1 MTGYF
6 ISFICISVCLLL
18 VQPLGF
24 CQDNA
29 SVKEESA
36 GEFAGWGIKVP
47 LANYYIIK
55 SALTVFGARWGK
67 TPATAEELEES
78 VWEQLLLSYEA
89 YRRDII
95 VEQNEVAEEINKI
108 LNGEKVAFD
117 WKQDNPAYEKWVKEK
132 MGGSAELFENM
143 LKHQIQLE
151 KLRQQVLNTIKPVV
165 AEEEAYQEFLNEYN
179 TLELE
184 LAQFDALK
192 DAEDFYKKMQNPKL
206 WEKEAKKDVK
216 FYKHPGFVSL
226 EFLMDMWKIPKD
238 DLYKML
244 KMDDNAIYPAA
255 PIYKGYG
262 VFRILK
268 KRVALEADF
277 PKLKDSYFK
286 QVESIKKY
294 EGLRMWVKQL
304 KAEAKIKPYVLPPGK
319 GTNN

>member
-1 MTGYF
+1 M
-6 ISFICISVCLLL
+6 LLF
-18 VQPLGF
+18 QPVGF

-29 SVKEESA
+29 SQKEDFA
-36 GEFAGWGIKVP
+36 GEFAGWGIKIP

-55 SALTVFGARWGK
+55 SAITVFGARWGK
-67 TPATAEELEES
+67 TPTTPEELEERT
-78 VWEQLLLSYEA
+78 WEQIMLSYEA
-89 YRRDII
+89 FRRDIK
-95 VEQNEVAEEINKI
+95 VEQSEVSEEVNKI
-108 LNGEKVAFD
+108 LKSEKVTFD
-117 WKQDNPAYEKWVKEK
+117 WKQDRLSYEKWVKEK
-132 MGGSAELFENM
+132 MGGSVELFENQ

-165 AEEEAYQEFLNEYN
+165 TEKEAFQEFLNEYN

-184 LAQFDALK
+184 LAKFDALK
-192 DAEDFYKKMQNPKL
+192 DAEDFYKKMQNPKK
-206 WEKEAKKDVK
+206 WEKEAKKDAK
-216 FYKHPGFVSL
+216 FYQHPGFVSL

-244 KMDDNAIYPAA
+244 KMEDNAIYPAT

-268 KRVALEADF
+268 KRVAQDTDF
-277 PKLKDSYFK
+277 PKLKDSYFR

-294 EGLRMWVKQL
+294 EGLGLWVKQL
-304 KAEAKIKPYVLPPGK
+304 KVESKIKPYVLPPGK